1 VPSAE
6 PVAPLPR
13 RPLPAAFTALA
24 AGTFLHMGA
33 VEILADELA
42 HNEHSAESGETLAL
56 PKVCAAFCGLGAMA
70 VLATYV

>member
-1 VPSAE
+1 
-6 PVAPLPR
+6 
-13 RPLPAAFTALA
+13 
-24 AGTFLHMGA
+24 MGA

-42 HNEHSAESGETLAL
+42 HNEHSAESGGTLAL